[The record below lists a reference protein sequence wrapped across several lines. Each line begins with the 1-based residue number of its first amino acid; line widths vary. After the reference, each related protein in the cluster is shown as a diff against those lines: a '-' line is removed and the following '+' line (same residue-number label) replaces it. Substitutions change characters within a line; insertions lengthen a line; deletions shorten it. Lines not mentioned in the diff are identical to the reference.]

1 MKVTLAA
8 LALTIISSVCSKQPI
23 AKHRPLPS
31 LREQDRL
38 EHEWVKK
45 RYEHIPKILE
55 KQYVPMV
62 LSLAN
67 L

>member
-1 MKVTLAA
+1 MKITLAA
-8 LALTIISSVCSKQPI
+8 LALTVISSVCSKQPI

-38 EHEWVKK
+38 EQGWVKK

-55 KQYVPMV
+55 KQ
-62 LSLAN
+62 
-67 L
+67 